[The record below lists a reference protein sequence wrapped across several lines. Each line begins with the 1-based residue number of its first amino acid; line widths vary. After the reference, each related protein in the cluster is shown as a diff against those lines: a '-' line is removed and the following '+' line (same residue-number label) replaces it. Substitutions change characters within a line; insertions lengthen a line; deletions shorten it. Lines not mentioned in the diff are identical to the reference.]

1 MDSDEAPEPER
12 IHATGAGSNVGD
24 EQFVW
29 PWMGVLLNVPTEWM
43 GGWKDGGM
51 RRGGIL
57 KERLL
62 RFCPH
67 MVIPLGDQF
76 GHHTGIAIVLF
87 GQDYACLGKA
97 LDFENHFE
105 AQGRGKRGWEAH
117 TFRPLP
123 GEIFGWVALAD
134 DWRTAGLTGEFL
146 RSHGG
151 LKTIAQLESKMQSEM
166 QKLALLLST
175 RKNLDKEKKMQK
187 PDATGNLEFE
197 IKQLK
202 GQLEVMKQKDSE
214 SKRKIDELNKELQE
228 KDDKIEYMESIHGIL
243 VTKDLKSN
251 DELQDAWKKLIKGLG
266 DVTSCRTNVGIKR
279 MGDLDSRSFANACK
293 HKMSEIEAT
302 ILCSE
307 WEDEI
312 KNPQWHPF
320 KVVPDDGKGKQ
331 KLILLEDDEKLGK
344 LKEKCGEDAY
354 ALVVG
359 ALRDINEY
367 NPSGRTTVPVLWNNK
382 EDRKATLGDGIGYLL
397 QRCGLKRKR

>member
-1 MDSDEAPEPER
+1 
-12 IHATGAGSNVGD
+12 
-24 EQFVW
+24 
-29 PWMGVLLNVPTEWM
+29 
-43 GGWKDGGM
+43 
-51 RRGGIL
+51 
-57 KERLL
+57 
-62 RFCPH
+62 
-67 MVIPLGDQF
+67 
-76 GHHTGIAIVLF
+76 
-87 GQDYACLGKA
+87 
-97 LDFENHFE
+97 
-105 AQGRGKRGWEAH
+105 
-117 TFRPLP
+117 
-123 GEIFGWVALAD
+123 
-134 DWRTAGLTGEFL
+134 
-146 RSHGG
+146 
-151 LKTIAQLESKMQSEM
+151 
-166 QKLALLLST
+166 
-175 RKNLDKEKKMQK
+175 
-187 PDATGNLEFE
+187 
-197 IKQLK
+197 
-202 GQLEVMKQKDSE
+202 MKQKDSE

-382 EDRKATLGDGIGYLL
+382 EDREATLGDGIGYLL
-397 QRCGLKRKR
+397 QRCGLNIAWH